1 MNESLAGG
9 SVECG
14 SDTPSAEALV
24 GWLLEH
30 QELHVAELS
39 EDSESLPSIEGFT
52 DSDSMSDDFE
62 DMEGAFGEVHT
73 NFTNILITF
82 ANIYCRDV
90 FMIVV

>member
-1 MNESLAGG
+1 MYLLSENLSGG

-39 EDSESLPSIEGFT
+39 DDSESLPSIEGFT
-52 DSDSMSDDFE
+52 DSDSVSEDFE
-62 DMEGAFGEVHT
+62 DMEGAFGEVCKNLT
-73 NFTNILITF
+73 NTLQT
-82 ANIYCRDV
+82 
-90 FMIVV
+90 